1 MATPSVASNSTTL
14 ILAIIFFLFVF
25 IASKPDTAEL
35 IGSRR
40 FHQFSHQYFVWKS
53 VLQDNAKRY
62 DNTGTDFQIKNQH
75 VSSKMII
82 KEEEFNSE
90 PLRLGRNNTVMKE
103 TKTISKLNRTYE
115 NLLQMLETGNYA
127 YCADMF
133 GRNLQ
138 IPWTEQQRVRN
149 EEFDNKFQETLQNIL
164 LEIHKVI
171 QIIHVSFISF

>member
-1 MATPSVASNSTTL
+1 M
-14 ILAIIFFLFVF
+14 F

-35 IGSRR
+35 IGSWRY
-40 FHQFSHQYFVWKS
+40 HQFSHQYFVRKS
-53 VLQDNAKRY
+53 ISQDKGKRH
-62 DNTGTDFQIKNQH
+62 DSTSTDFQIQNQQ
-75 VSSKMII
+75 VSSEILI

-90 PLRLGRNNTVMKE
+90 HLRLGLNDSMMKE

-133 GRNLQ
+133 GRKLK
-138 IPWTEQQRVRN
+138 IPWTEHQRVRK
-149 EEFDNKFQETLQNIL
+149 EEFYNKFQETLQNIL
-164 LEIHKVI
+164 LEIHKVF